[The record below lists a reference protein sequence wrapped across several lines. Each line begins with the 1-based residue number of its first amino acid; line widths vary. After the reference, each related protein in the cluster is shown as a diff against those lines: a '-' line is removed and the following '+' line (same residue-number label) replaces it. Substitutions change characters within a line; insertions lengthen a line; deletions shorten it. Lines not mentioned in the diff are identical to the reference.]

1 MKKFLTLLILFISI
15 QVGISEELKVGIIG
29 CDTSHVPAF
38 TDILNNKENKSHVP
52 GAKVVGAFRGGSDDL
67 EASYS
72 RLDKYTKVLTEKY
85 GVTMYPSIAELC
97 KNVDVILLESLDGR
111 KHLEQAEE
119 VFKAGKRVFIDKPLG
134 GNLKQCIEI
143 YKLGK
148 KYNVPWWSSS
158 SLRYHQKTQELAN
171 KNFGKIFS
179 VTSQGPV
186 SIEPSHTELFWYG
199 VHTTE
204 ALYTIL
210 GPGCEEVTRVQNG
223 TTEVVV
229 GKWSD
234 NRMGTFIG
242 HKTGK
247 AKYKYHLSIN
257 AEKGFAF
264 ENIGSDYGK
273 MMVDVMKFFKT
284 GEVPIPQKTTLEIM
298 AFMEAADESKKQ
310 GYTPVKIADV
320 LKKHGL

>member
-1 MKKFLTLLILFISI
+1 LALFIAI
-15 QVGISEELKVGIIG
+15 QVCTAEDLKVGIIG
-29 CDTSHVPAF
+29 LDTSHVPAF
-38 TDILNNKENKSHVP
+38 TDILNNKENAHHIP
-52 GAKVVGAFRGGSDDL
+52 GAKVVGAFRGGSDDI

-72 RLDKYTKVLTEKY
+72 RLDGYAKTLTEKY
-85 GVTMYPSIAELC
+85 GVVIYPTIAELC

-148 KYNVPWWSSS
+148 KYKVAWWSSS
-158 SLRYHQKTQELAN
+158 SLRYHEKTQQLAT
-171 KNFGKIFS
+171 KDFGKIYS

-186 SIEPSHTELFWYG
+186 SIEPTHTELFWYG
-199 VHTTE
+199 VHTAE

-210 GPGCEEVTRVQNG
+210 GPGCEEVTRVQDGN
-223 TTEVVV
+223 TEIVV
-229 GKWSD
+229 GKWSED
-234 NRMGTFIG
+234 RMGTFIG

-257 AEKGFAF
+257 AEKGYAF
-264 ENIGSDYGK
+264 EETGSDYGK
-273 MMVDVMKFFKT
+273 MMVDIMKFFKT
-284 GEVPIPQKTTLEIM
+284 GDVPIPQETTLEIM
-298 AFMEAADESKKQ
+298 AFMEAADESKQQ
-310 GYTPVKIADV
+310 GYKPVKIADV